1 MADALRALR
10 PGETARGV
18 ITIALFL
25 AGIVVGVLAYGR
37 VTSEFDYG
45 PLPPK
50 AEAAEPPPAD
60 RLTDLLRDGQ
70 DAILAEEYDS
80 DLLEQLAGAL
90 VIGQSQGL
98 VTITDIRHLGTIA
111 EGDESVASYL
121 AFGQLSNGSDGVIA
135 FAVRVRGDEVVGVN

>member
-1 MADALRALR
+1 MADILRALR
-10 PGETARGV
+10 PGEIARAAVTVGV
-18 ITIALFL
+18 FVVGIA
-25 AGIVVGVLAYGR
+25 VGVLAHDR
-37 VTSEFDYG
+37 VTSAFDYG
-45 PLPPK
+45 RLPPK

-70 DAILAEEYDS
+70 DAILAEEYDGE
-80 DLLEQLAGAL
+80 LLEQLSGAL